1 MDSSV
6 EMSQLQAAKSRY
18 ERELLRKKNVVG
30 VGIGFRQVDGQ
41 LTDQLALTVL
51 VQQKLPLAQ
60 LRKRDVVPS
69 QLDGVLVDVQE
80 VGTFQAKAVQFTAG
94 GK

>member
-1 MDSSV
+1 MDRSA
-6 EMSQLQAAKSRY
+6 EISQLQAAKSKY

-30 VGIGFRQVDGQ
+30 VGVGFRQVNGQ

-51 VQQKLPLAQ
+51 VRKKLPLAQ
-60 LRKRDVVPS
+60 LRKRDVVPA
-69 QLDGVLVDVQE
+69 QLDGLVVDVQE
-80 VGTFQAKAVQFTAG
+80 VGTFQARAANQTAG